1 MSEREELEQAIAA
14 GEPAAGR
21 HRFMELLVELFV
33 EEWGGAERLHV
44 HVSDAL
50 AYEYV
55 DVLSR
60 KLTAERW
67 QVAKTP
73 LRTLLGMAEFVPI
86 RYSWRPASPDP
97 GDEMV
102 IDCAMNANA
111 AVITANKKHF
121 LAAESELGLA
131 VLSPQNLVAI
141 LHRRTR

>member
-1 MSEREELEQAIAA
+1 MYRERFRVVLDTNVVFEGLTRKAGPCAIIVDAW
-14 GEPAAGR
+14 
-21 HRFMELLVELFV
+21 F
-33 EEWGGAERLHV
+33 AERLQV
-44 HVSDAL
+44 FISDAL

-67 QVAKTP
+67 QAIRTP
-73 LRTLLGMAEFVPI
+73 LRTLMGMAEFVPI

-111 AVITANKKHF
+111 AVISSNRVGFAR
-121 LAAESELGLA
+121 AESDLGLA
-131 VLSPQNLVAI
+131 VLSPREFVDI
-141 LHRRTR
+141 LHGQKR